1 MKFWRYLVVH
11 GRDATVENGAHDFY
25 CVVLAG
31 LYCVGDVL
39 HDDLIASPAC
49 GHPWSC
55 RQTMLIDPCKTIFS
69 VS

>member
-1 MKFWRYLVVH
+1 
-11 GRDATVENGAHDFY
+11 
-25 CVVLAG
+25 
-31 LYCVGDVL
+31 L